1 MDVSRSEDQRPLPTL
16 HKFQKPFYRDK
27 RITGYRFQ
35 RKKDCIERVRE
46 VLNLSGL
53 RL

>member
-16 HKFQKPFYRDK
+16 HKFQKSFYRDK